1 MTKELP
7 REATFKKRVVSRL
20 RKFKNIT
27 VFTIQ
32 QVAIRGVPDL
42 LACINGK
49 FVALELKRSKT
60 SKVSELQVY
69 NIEKIKESGGY
80 AKIVYPENFE
90 ETIKELEQL

>member
-7 REATFKKRVVSRL
+7 KESTFKKRVISRL

-42 LACINGK
+42 LCCINGR
-49 FVALELKRSKT
+49 FVALELKRT
-60 SKVSELQVY
+60 ERAKVSELQLY
-69 NIEKIKESGGY
+69 NIERIKESGGY
-80 AKIVYPENFE
+80 ATLLYPENFDQ
-90 ETIKELEQL
+90 IMKELEQL